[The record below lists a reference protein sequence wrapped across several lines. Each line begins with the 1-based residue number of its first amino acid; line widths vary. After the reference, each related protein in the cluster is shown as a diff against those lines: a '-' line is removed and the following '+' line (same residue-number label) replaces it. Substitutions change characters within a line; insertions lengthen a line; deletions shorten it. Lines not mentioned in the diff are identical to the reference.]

1 MLSGFNLL
9 KMFFEIG
16 ILWAALYVVLIFARG
31 TRGVHVLK
39 GIILILLFFIVTQ
52 KLGLDT
58 INWIFTK
65 IFAISVVT
73 FLIIFQPELRRGLA
87 SIGQH
92 RWSEIFLK
100 ESEIINE
107 VVKAVIA
114 LSKRKIGALI
124 AIERESMLTH
134 YLESGVDIDANVST
148 EILITIFMP
157 NAPLHDGSVIISG
170 DKVVGAGCLFP
181 LTQNPNVSRTLG
193 TRHRAGI
200 GLSEETDAVVII
212 ISEETGEVS
221 VATGGRLMQDLD
233 RKTLERVLSDL
244 CKPER
249 KRKGFFFIR
258 T

>member
-1 MLSGFNLL
+1 MLSEFNLIR
-9 KMFFEIG
+9 MFFEIG
-16 ILWAALYVVLIFARG
+16 ILWAAFYVILIFARG

-39 GIILILLFFIVTQ
+39 GIILIVLFFVITQ

-92 RWSEIFLK
+92 GWSEIFFK

-107 VVKAVIA
+107 VVKAVMA
-114 LSKRKIGALI
+114 LSKRKIGSLI

-134 YLESGVDIDANVST
+134 YVESGINIDANVST

-157 NAPLHDGSVIISG
+157 NTPLHDGGVIISG

-181 LTQNPNVSRTLG
+181 LTQNPNISRTLG

-212 ISEETGEVS
+212 ISEETGGVP
-221 VATGGRLMQDLD
+221 VATGGRLMRDLD
-233 RKTLERVLSDL
+233 RKTLEHVLNDL
-244 CKPER
+244 RKHEK
-249 KRKGFFFIR
+249 KRKGLFFTR